1 MMLHTCTARP
11 PGNMQHVQ
19 QACRRQLPAGLGQP
33 ADEGSHP
40 LSHALLALPVSMSP
54 SATRPLPYQMAR
66 A

>member
-1 MMLHTCTARP
+1 
-11 PGNMQHVQ
+11 MQHVQ
-19 QACRRQLPAGLGQP
+19 QACRRQLLAGLGQP